1 MGGKEERR
9 TVGSAFEATGLRV
22 PLDRIQPLRVVGA
35 KTRRSS
41 KYAQIA
47 ASIAEVGVIEP
58 PVVARHPT
66 ERGRF
71 LLLDGHLRVEVLRDR
86 GATDVL
92 CLVATDDEAFTYNKR
107 ISRLAAVQEHRMIL
121 QAIDRKVPE
130 ERLARALNIDISTL
144 RQKKR
149 ALHGVCPEAIEIL
162 KDKHVSL
169 GVFALLKR
177 MVPLRQIEA
186 AEMMA
191 GMNRYSKGYV
201 QAILAATPEAQ
212 LVPDAKPKAVKGLSA
227 EQVALMERETA
238 QLDREIKAAEQSY
251 GPDHLRLVL
260 ARGYVAKLV
269 ANARVARWLQQ
280 HQPEMLTEFR
290 KIAETD
296 IAAA

>member
-1 MGGKEERR
+1 MGEKEERR

-121 QAIDRKVPE
+121 QAIERKVPE
-130 ERLARALNIDISTL
+130 ERLARALNIDTSTL

-162 KDKHVSL
+162 KDKPVSL

-177 MVPLRQIEA
+177 MLPLRQIEA

-201 QAILAATPEAQ
+201 HALLAATPEAQ
-212 LVPDAKPKAVKGLSA
+212 LVPDAKPKAV
-227 EQVALMERETA
+227 
-238 QLDREIKAAEQSY
+238 
-251 GPDHLRLVL
+251 
-260 ARGYVAKLV
+260 
-269 ANARVARWLQQ
+269 
-280 HQPEMLTEFR
+280 
-290 KIAETD
+290 
-296 IAAA
+296 